1 MQDFEEKSFHENPK
15 FSEDQKFF
23 RKGETK
29 QWVKLLSKDLINKIQ
44 NNFGEVMKENGYNF

>member
-1 MQDFEEKSFHENPK
+1 MKTQK
-15 FSEDQKFF
+15 FSEDEKVF

-44 NNFGEVMKENGYNF
+44 NNFAEVMKENGYNF